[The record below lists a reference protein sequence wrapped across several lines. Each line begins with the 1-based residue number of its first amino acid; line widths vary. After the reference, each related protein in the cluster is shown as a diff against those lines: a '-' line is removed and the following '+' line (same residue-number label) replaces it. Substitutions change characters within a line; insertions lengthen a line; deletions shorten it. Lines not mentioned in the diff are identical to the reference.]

1 MDTNSTFELLHEVAP
16 EDLAKSLTSDPG
28 DDFPEVFAT
37 SRMVAVMELAAARLM
52 QPLLS
57 EGQLSVGVDVHVT
70 HMAPTPVGEEV
81 RVVARFTGRDDKLYL
96 FEVELHDRG
105 GLAGKGTHSRAIVVT
120 ERLVAGAKLRIRR
133 GQRRG

>member
-1 MDTNSTFELLHEVAP
+1 MEIDSTYELIHPVAV

-52 QPLLS
+52 QPLLT

-70 HMAPTPVGEEV
+70 HMAPTPGGEEV
-81 RVVARFTGRDDKLYL
+81 RVIARFKGREDKLYL

-105 GLAGKGTHSRAIVVT
+105 GLAGKGTHSRAVVVT
-120 ERLVAGAKLRIRR
+120 ERLVRGAELRIRR
-133 GQRRG
+133 GQSRM